1 MWNITQTNY
10 IWLNDD
16 GNSCFYLFN
25 FCFLLRLKSYFRVL
39 TNWSAWKMVYF
50 PQNLWSN
57 MSRKKSFLKHVE
69 ILSFSVPRNK
79 KYVLH
84 CVGWRLKVH
93 LNVIQLL
100 DSWLN
105 LMKNSLNSNQ
115 KWKSLYWH
123 DRKLNSYFFC
133 ETVLFKK
140 YIWLQLNDTFSVS
153 INKYYTGAL
162 LDFVLFPQ
170 FKKSEKHP

>member
-1 MWNITQTNY
+1 MWNIPQTNY

-57 MSRKKSFLKHVE
+57 MSQKKSFLKHEE

-123 DRKLNSYFFC
+123 DRIITPYFFS

-153 INKYYTGAL
+153 NNKYCTRAL
-162 LDFVLFPQ
+162 LDFVPFPQ